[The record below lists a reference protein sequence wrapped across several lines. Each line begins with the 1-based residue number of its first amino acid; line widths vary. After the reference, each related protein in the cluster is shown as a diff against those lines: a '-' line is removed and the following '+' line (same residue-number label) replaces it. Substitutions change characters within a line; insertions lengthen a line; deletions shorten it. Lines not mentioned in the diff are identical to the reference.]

1 MRPVTIARTVL
12 IIVAAAAVALLLP
25 RCGKSVLGNESSG
38 VYHSPDCR
46 LIGSST
52 SLRRFTS
59 RTAAE
64 AEGFRPCGVCVH

>member
-1 MRPVTIARTVL
+1 MKPATIARTML
-12 IIVAAAAVALLLP
+12 ILAAAAAVALLLP
-25 RCGKSVLGNESSG
+25 RRGRSVLGNEASG

-52 SLRRFTS
+52 TLRRFAS
-59 RTAAE
+59 RSAAE